1 MAGVLGQTNATLLEV
16 IAAAPLGDSFIS
28 DSFGSG
34 ESAPE
39 LESKWEGHA
48 GIWMAPLRI
57 TKESSTNGRD
67 VVSDRSLHMPIVCPV
82 GVGDQLRINQDGE
95 EATYQVSGITEIG
108 KGLELGAGQY
118 LQIQIE
124 VF

>member
-16 IAAAPLGDSFIS
+16 LQAAPLSDSFAS

-34 ESAPE
+34 EEEAE
-39 LESKWEGHA
+39 LESKWA
-48 GIWMAPLRI
+48 GQVGVWFAPPRT
-57 TKESSTNGRD
+57 TKESSTDGRD
-67 VVSDRSLHMPIVCPV
+67 VVVDRRMHMPIVCPV
-82 GVGDQLRINQDGE
+82 GVGDQLVVLQDGT
-95 EATYQVSGITEIG
+95 EATYQVAGVIEIG

-118 LQIQIE
+118 LQVQIE

>member
-16 IAAAPLGDSFIS
+16 LQAAPLGDSFLS

-34 ESAPE
+34 EEAPAPE
-39 LESKWEGHA
+39 TKWQGQA
-48 GIWMAPLRI
+48 GIWFAPPR
-57 TKESSTNGRD
+57 TTRESSTDGRD
-67 VVSDRSLHMPIVCPV
+67 VVTQRSLHMPIVCEL
-82 GVGDQLRINQDGE
+82 GVGDQLVVLQDGAE
-95 EATYQVSGITEIG
+95 ETFLVSGVTEIG

-118 LQIQIE
+118 LQVQIE